1 MATRTTIPP
10 VDEMAHARTGAKKTT
25 TPETAAARPGPT
37 AVEIN
42 ARQMADTERGK
53 GAPAPANGGTAMV
66 PAAPAPTAEERAQL
80 IAQNT
85 AKLGG
90 RGAAASVTFHG
101 VDGNFPRSDGADLP
115 IGTLAVFGVPNFRA
129 GFCNFRNGGYE
140 EEMRGID
147 EVQVE
152 REDLDG
158 GYDTEPGLSGEP
170 RLVWQQQTT
179 VPIILT
185 EGGHEMLTLVCRNAV
200 SRNALDGLVSTC
212 HAHPL
217 FKRGLLPIVEMRT
230 GTYINKKLGG
240 VKKPKPIFRVAGW
253 VNTDG
258 SAADVRLAAPQSD
271 RITSG
276 KSLSAEMNDDLP
288 EGLR

>member
-1 MATRTTIPP
+1 MAPANTTLKPNDD
-10 VDEMAHARTGAKKTT
+10 VHARTGARKVTT
-25 TPETAAARPGPT
+25 AKPTAPRPGPT
-37 AVEIN
+37 AAEN
-42 ARQMADTERGK
+42 ARQKADTERGTR
-53 GAPAPANGGTAMV
+53 ASAPANGGTAMV
-66 PAAPAPTAEERAQL
+66 PAAPVPTAEERAQL
-80 IAQNT
+80 IAQNI
-85 AKLGG
+85 ARLGG

-101 VDGNFPRSDGADLP
+101 VDGNFPRSDGTDLP
-115 IGTLAVFGVPNFRA
+115 IDTLAVFGIPNYRA

-147 EVQVE
+147 EVQIE

-158 GYDTEPGLSGEP
+158 GHDTEPGPRGEL
-170 RLVWQQQTT
+170 RLVWQPQAT
-179 VPIILT
+179 VPVILT
-185 EGGHEMLTLVCRNAV
+185 EDGHEMLTFIARNAV
-200 SRNALDGLVSTC
+200 SRIALDGLVSTC
-212 HAHPL
+212 YAHPL
-217 FKRGLLPIVEMRT
+217 FKRGLLPIVEMKT

-258 SAADVRLAAPQSD
+258 SAADARLAAPQSD

-288 EGLR
+288 DALK